1 MRRSEERV
9 VDKGKTKWRK
19 GGVGKRTGGKG
30 CLREER
36 EGEK

>member
-9 VDKGKTKWRK
+9 VDTGKTERRK

-36 EGEK
+36 KGEK